1 MCSLLFFRSF
11 VAQLM
16 MIREILKMMVQQTLT
31 QLRSMKLDGMALG
44 LEEQLTLPG
53 SATLPFEDR
62 VGLLVERELA
72 YRGSRRLKR
81 LLHKA
86 RLKHV
91 QASLEDLDTRAS
103 RGLDAK
109 LLASLAHGEWI
120 ERGQTVLICGATGVG
135 KTWLT
140 CALAQKA
147 CRLGKSSYYTRL
159 SRLLEE
165 LRVARG
171 EGTHKRRLAAI
182 AKLDVLALDD
192 WGLHALDAYGR
203 EDLLEIIDDRAEQRG
218 TIIAAQLPTEHWHAW
233 IGDATIGDAVMDR
246 ILNRAHRVTL
256 KGESLRRH
264 RPGDK
269 PAPTS
274 SAS

>member
-103 RGLDAK
+103 RG
-109 LLASLAHGEWI
+109 
-120 ERGQTVLICGATGVG
+120 
-135 KTWLT
+135 
-140 CALAQKA
+140 
-147 CRLGKSSYYTRL
+147 
-159 SRLLEE
+159 
-165 LRVARG
+165 
-171 EGTHKRRLAAI
+171 
-182 AKLDVLALDD
+182 
-192 WGLHALDAYGR
+192 
-203 EDLLEIIDDRAEQRG
+203 
-218 TIIAAQLPTEHWHAW
+218 
-233 IGDATIGDAVMDR
+233 
-246 ILNRAHRVTL
+246 
-256 KGESLRRH
+256 
-264 RPGDK
+264 
-269 PAPTS
+269 
-274 SAS
+274 